1 MKKLT
6 LHYTLQQKDKTNIC
20 LVNICTA
27 FYSLSVWRPCSS
39 GKSERFTEKKYIVKI
54 SAKWQ
59 NGQSNQLKFI
69 CISQIL
75 KIPYT
80 KKKARCL
87 TITNKISISINNNW
101 YQPKPT
107 VSVDPHNFYAGLLLN
122 SNYAYHWERYVKINK
137 HLNNKNILGLGISKI
152 CGLLLSQRYII
163 AKSTHTHTHTHPT
176 VVWPKITNDYS

>member
-1 MKKLT
+1 MYEKIDTTLCIATEGQNKYLFSQYLHSILLT
-6 LHYTLQQKDKTNIC
+6 H
-20 LVNICTA
+20 
-27 FYSLSVWRPCSS
+27 SVWRPCSS
-39 GKSERFTEKKYIVKI
+39 GKSERFTDKKYIVKI

-107 VSVDPHNFYAGLLLN
+107 VSVDPHNSYAGLLLN

-163 AKSTHTHTHTHPT
+163 AKSTHTHTHPT